1 MEPTETALTLGS
13 QMCVEPNYISK
24 GDVPMESTG
33 IKAFFK
39 KCGRETYSSMAF
51 MGVGQILNG
60 QYVKGILYALAEVL
74 IIVYFSLTG
83 IKDFVGFFTLGTDK

>member
-1 MEPTETALTLGS
+1 MNKEKTRKNVFAKLGEKVKA
-13 QMCVEPNYISK
+13 CF
-24 GDVPMESTG
+24 GG

-60 QYVKGILYALAEVL
+60 QYVKGILYA
-74 IIVYFSLTG
+74 YRH
-83 IKDFVGFFTLGTDK
+83 